1 MQHKEINNKS
11 IKLYGNEK
19 EDTFIGVAFNSQEL
33 DLENPF
39 FENNGLEKVVT
50 ATKIIVDLENNQIFT
65 EKRTHSLTPTGDK
78 VNITTNPVFIT
89 TDDDTALFLSQAKD
103 LIIPAIHKG
112 ILMDMGLIEDKRKKA
127 PEEVQDFTEPTEEE
141 AKDIIE

>member
-19 EDTFIGVAFNSQEL
+19 EDAFIGVAFNSQEL

-78 VNITTNPVFIT
+78 VDITINPVFVT
-89 TDDDTALFLSQAKD
+89 SPEDTALFLNQAKS
-103 LIIPAIHKG
+103 LLVPAVHKG
-112 ILMDMGLIEDKRKKA
+112 ILMDMGLVEDKRKKA
-127 PEEVQDFTEPTEEE
+127 VTQNLEEPTEEE

>member
-19 EDTFIGVAFNSQEL
+19 EDAFIGVAFNSQEL

-65 EKRTHSLTPTGDK
+65 EKRTHSLTPTGDR
-78 VNITTNPVFIT
+78 VNITSNPVFIT
-89 TDDDTALFLSQAKD
+89 TDEDTALFLSQAKD

-127 PEEVQDFTEPTEEE
+127 PTQNLEEPTEEVV
-141 AKDIIE
+141 KDIIE

>member
-78 VNITTNPVFIT
+78 VNITTNPIFIT

-127 PEEVQDFTEPTEEE
+127 VTQNLEEPTEEV

>member
-89 TDDDTALFLSQAKD
+89 TDEDTALFLSQAKD

-112 ILMDMGLIEDKRKKA
+112 ILMDMGLIEDKRKKSITQNL
-127 PEEVQDFTEPTEEE
+127 EEPTEEV